1 MEDTPLDDMER
12 ATKIIRRSIHY
23 FLQNYHS
30 TTTTPVLLMLPY
42 SASIL
47 LLRSLSPFSSIL
59 VSIIHPCLEAFFL
72 RIGFS
77 TTSPSVSLLNNLIS
91 QTIFTFLFS
100 LPLTLCTIIVAKAC
114 IIQAIQH
121 HKQSLPPPFFSFL
134 SLYKPLCLTHL
145 CNSFLITIVNMTTL
159 SLMFNLVQVLGFS
172 TNKPFFQLVAKTIF
186 YSFLANTLIVCN
198 LALVEAG
205 MEDKCFAFR
214 AIQKAW
220 LTKKGR
226 NLIVLLLVL
235 PFNLGLFAI
244 EALFHHR
251 VTRVYHHITQ
261 ASSMVALEGIFIA
274 YLYSLL
280 LVLDTIATCFFFKS
294 CKSEIPNSHEM
305 ESADLGNVEEIP

>member
-1 MEDTPLDDMER
+1 MER

-23 FLQNYHS
+23 FLQNYHYF
-30 TTTTPVLLMLPY
+30 TTTPVLLMLPY

-47 LLRSLSPFSSIL
+47 LLQSLSPSSSLL
-59 VSIIHPCLEAFFL
+59 VSIIYPCMEDHLL

-77 TTSPSVSLLNNLIS
+77 PTLPSVSLLNHLIS
-91 QTIFTFLFS
+91 QTSFIFLFS

-114 IIQAIQH
+114 VIQAIQQPQ
-121 HKQSLPPPFFSFL
+121 QSLPPPFFSFL
-134 SLYKPLCLTHL
+134 SLYKPLCFTHL
-145 CNSFLITIVNMTTL
+145 CNSLLITVVNITTL

-172 TNKPFFQLVAKTIF
+172 TSKPFFPLVAKTIF

-205 MEDKCFAFR
+205 TEDKCFAFR

-220 LTKKGR
+220 LIKKGR
-226 NLIVLLLVL
+226 DLIILLLVL
-235 PFNLGLFAI
+235 PFNLGFFAI
-244 EALFHHR
+244 EALFRYR
-251 VTRVYHHITQ
+251 VMRVYHRITK
-261 ASSMVALEGIFIA
+261 ASSLVALEGIFIA

-294 CKSEIPNSHEM
+294 CKSGVPNSQEM
-305 ESADLGNVEEIP
+305 EGADLGDVEEIP